1 MHSRN
6 KICYECGRRNHLAAV
21 CVVKGR
27 AKIRKARA
35 INALNSCPDKIALSD
50 TSEPSDHEISLNSI
64 SVVGPAGQK
73 AVVLVKL
80 NRYEL
85 EMIYDPGATQSVI
98 SENIWNKIGSP
109 PLETAPALIAYT
121 EVPVETLGKTKVSVT
136 AFGKTMHLYVHVVKK
151 SDAPLFGLNW
161 CMVFGLPLPKGVEI
175 RSLRSLTPTEEV
187 IQQRHRH
194 NELAQHLI
202 GLYPDVFTN
211 TTGTMRGYEAVVH
224 LQDKARPNVFKPRPV
239 PFAMR
244 APVDDELNRLL
255 REDVLEQVDS
265 ATMPVELASPIV
277 CVMKPSGKILICGD
291 FKVTINPH
299 VILDH
304 HPLPRFE
311 ELVTKLN
318 GGTLFS
324 VIDLKDAYLQ
334 MKVHPDSK
342 KYLVIATHRGYFCH
356 KRLPFGLSFAPALFQ
371 RTVEQILAGIE
382 GVAVYIDDIIITGCN
397 EHQHMERLHM
407 ALQRLQKAGVPTDA
421 SETGIGAVLSHLYP
435 SEEERPVAFASRTL
449 TDTEKRYATID
460 KEALAIVFGVT
471 KFSQY
476 LFGRRFTMKTDHKPL
491 ERIFGEKREVPKMA
505 TNRLRRWALSAYNYE
520 VRYVPAK
527 ENSPA
532 DVLSRLPV
540 QAGKVSN
547 SERQPSGQLL
557 NLRLTTL
564 PVTRKELKS
573 ESCRDERLAKA
584 ITFME
589 KGWPERARLPDELK
603 VYFEKKDELSFEDGI
618 LLRQG
623 RIVAPTRLRD
633 RILAMLHEG
642 HPGIVAMK
650 SMARFQVWWPGI
662 DKEIEKHVN
671 QCEPCQ
677 RNRQRPPEVPLIPW
691 NVPTEPWT
699 RIHVD
704 IAGLFEDR
712 YWLVVVDAHSKW
724 LEVIPMR
731 NTVSTCVTKRLR
743 GLFAIF
749 GLPKA
754 IVSDNGPQFVSEEF
768 EAFCDNNNITHIKTT
783 PYHPKTNGLAE
794 RTVCLF
800 KNRIRASSDS
810 MDIEL
815 KLQRFLF
822 SYTNSIHATTG
833 RTPAELLLGRRL
845 RTKLDLLKPS
855 LDVHVDKKLLRQAE
869 YHDRTSQF
877 RSFAVGDKVYVYEPN
892 EVSQEKGVVVE
903 QLAESSYVVVYKG
916 KRARKHADHPRH
928 RFESFDVEP
937 QAASRNEEDFG
948 AQEPHCHQEGRRKWM
963 FDTNE
968 TSRAP
973 DDRGTERKLVR
984 ERRAPT
990 RPYDKYLRNPM
1001 LK

>member
-1 MHSRN
+1 
-6 KICYECGRRNHLAAV
+6 
-21 CVVKGR
+21 
-27 AKIRKARA
+27 
-35 INALNSCPDKIALSD
+35 
-50 TSEPSDHEISLNSI
+50 
-64 SVVGPAGQK
+64 
-73 AVVLVKL
+73 
-80 NRYEL
+80 
-85 EMIYDPGATQSVI
+85 
-98 SENIWNKIGSP
+98 
-109 PLETAPALIAYT
+109 
-121 EVPVETLGKTKVSVT
+121 
-136 AFGKTMHLYVHVVKK
+136 
-151 SDAPLFGLNW
+151 
-161 CMVFGLPLPKGVEI
+161 
-175 RSLRSLTPTEEV
+175 
-187 IQQRHRH
+187 
-194 NELAQHLI
+194 
-202 GLYPDVFTN
+202 
-211 TTGTMRGYEAVVH
+211 
-224 LQDKARPNVFKPRPV
+224 
-239 PFAMR
+239 
-244 APVDDELNRLL
+244 
-255 REDVLEQVDS
+255 
-265 ATMPVELASPIV
+265 
-277 CVMKPSGKILICGD
+277 
-291 FKVTINPH
+291 
-299 VILDH
+299 
-304 HPLPRFE
+304 
-311 ELVTKLN
+311 
-318 GGTLFS
+318 
-324 VIDLKDAYLQ
+324 
-334 MKVHPDSK
+334 
-342 KYLVIATHRGYFCH
+342 
-356 KRLPFGLSFAPALFQ
+356 
-371 RTVEQILAGIE
+371 
-382 GVAVYIDDIIITGCN
+382 
-397 EHQHMERLHM
+397 
-407 ALQRLQKAGVPTDA
+407 
-421 SETGIGAVLSHLYP
+421 
-435 SEEERPVAFASRTL
+435 
-449 TDTEKRYATID
+449 
-460 KEALAIVFGVT
+460 
-471 KFSQY
+471 
-476 LFGRRFTMKTDHKPL
+476 MKTDHKPL

-505 TNRLRRWALSAYNYE
+505 TNRLRRWALILSAYNYE

-573 ESCRDERLAKA
+573 ESCRDERLAKV

-731 NTVSTCVTKRLR
+731 NTVSTCVIKRLR